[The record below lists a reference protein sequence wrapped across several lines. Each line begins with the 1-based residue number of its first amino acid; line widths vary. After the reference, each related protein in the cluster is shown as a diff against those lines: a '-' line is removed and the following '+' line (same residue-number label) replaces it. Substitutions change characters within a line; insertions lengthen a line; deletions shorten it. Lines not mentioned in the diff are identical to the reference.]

1 MKENEVESDS
11 SSNQSLLDKKETLT
25 KILLR
30 EIWIY
35 VLLPLYIEVKILQQ
49 IFKLPWIKSY

>member
-49 IFKLPWIKSY
+49 ILKLHSIKSY

>member
-1 MKENEVESDS
+1 MKENEVESDI

-49 IFKLPWIKSY
+49 IFKLHWIKSY